1 MYRIKTRYY
10 LFLGLLLSGNLLL
23 GQKIVH
29 MNGSYD
35 LDGDKLLEFISLEL
49 DPETDVFPT
58 AVRYYEM
65 DVDGYQNLVWE
76 FSPPAGLE
84 G

>member
-10 LFLGLLLSGNLLL
+10 LFIGLLLSGSLLL

-49 DPETDVFPT
+49 DP
-58 AVRYYEM
+58 
-65 DVDGYQNLVWE
+65 
-76 FSPPAGLE
+76 
-84 G
+84 